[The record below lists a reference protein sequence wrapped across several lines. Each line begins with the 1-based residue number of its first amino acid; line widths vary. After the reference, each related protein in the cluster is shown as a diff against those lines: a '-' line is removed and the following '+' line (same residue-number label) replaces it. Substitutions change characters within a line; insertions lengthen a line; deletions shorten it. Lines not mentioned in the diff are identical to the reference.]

1 VAYLDED
8 EYSKSLDLSTTAET
22 IVEGHGSLKFE
33 VESRSMLGWS
43 QSQIISLDLKAMR
56 DFDEELDL
64 ETIKFTA
71 VETEENE
78 EVLNHINFMMSR
90 SKIEN
95 GEVWPYSENV
105 EGVRSRDPDHP
116 AYVGYDLNSTDFEV
130 QNEIRW
136 ELPDENV
143 GEDFTLELQA
153 VLDGQISQEI
163 VSTVFIHIKD
173 RDDIETFTE
182 FSVLGEEGIEA
193 DYPTDLEVGEYGT
206 ISTVVTNHEHEP
218 VDYEIVVGL
227 GEEYEDMEYEGEL
240 PSDYNFTFSSND
252 TYYSTDLSLNHGEG
266 WNQTM
271 NFSIGEPG
279 RYKLSLFLVRDGEI
293 YRDLHLW
300 VDVS

>member
-1 VAYLDED
+1 
-8 EYSKSLDLSTTAET
+8 
-22 IVEGHGSLKFE
+22 
-33 VESRSMLGWS
+33 
-43 QSQIISLDLKAMR
+43 
-56 DFDEELDL
+56 
-64 ETIKFTA
+64 
-71 VETEENE
+71 
-78 EVLNHINFMMSR
+78 
-90 SKIEN
+90 
-95 GEVWPYSENV
+95 
-105 EGVRSRDPDHP
+105 
-116 AYVGYDLNSTDFEV
+116 
-130 QNEIRW
+130 
-136 ELPDENV
+136 
-143 GEDFTLELQA
+143 
-153 VLDGQISQEI
+153 
-163 VSTVFIHIKD
+163 
-173 RDDIETFTE
+173 TFTE

-279 RYKLSLFLVRDGEI
+279 RYKLSLFLVRDGVI